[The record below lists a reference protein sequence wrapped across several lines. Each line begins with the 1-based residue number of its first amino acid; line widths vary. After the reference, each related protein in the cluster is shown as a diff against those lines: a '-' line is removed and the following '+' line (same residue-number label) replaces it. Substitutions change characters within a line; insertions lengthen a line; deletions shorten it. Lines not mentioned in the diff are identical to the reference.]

1 MSSIRNDISISSK
14 EHISES
20 LQGLQRQTVQSVSDI
35 RSVAS
40 MDSRMHTI
48 DKAKGIK
55 SSSREFLFFHRQIE
69 RQRSRC
75 CYIDTYILHRH
86 IEGNRSRSCT
96 YLYMKER
103 CIQIFLEIEIAS
115 HIYSTYIQIYI
126 YIECSMSNNLQY
138 FRMDS
143 NAKCKW
149 KEN

>member
-1 MSSIRNDISISSK
+1 
-14 EHISES
+14 
-20 LQGLQRQTVQSVSDI
+20 
-35 RSVAS
+35 
-40 MDSRMHTI
+40 MHTI

-115 HIYSTYIQIYI
+115 HIYSTYIQKYI

-149 KEN
+149 KENWEYSHKNFVWLLEISVRIWYEDIIEYYII

>member
-1 MSSIRNDISISSK
+1 
-14 EHISES
+14 
-20 LQGLQRQTVQSVSDI
+20 
-35 RSVAS
+35 
-40 MDSRMHTI
+40 MHTI

-115 HIYSTYIQIYI
+115 HIYSTYIQKYI

-149 KEN
+149 KENWEYSHTKLRLIVRDFSSYLIWRYNRILHYIIYTHS

>member
-1 MSSIRNDISISSK
+1 MSSIRNDISVSSK

-20 LQGLQRQTVQSVSDI
+20 LQGLQSVSDI
-35 RSVAS
+35 RSLAS

-115 HIYSTYIQIYI
+115 HIQSTYIQKYIYI
-126 YIECSMSNNLQY
+126 YRMQHVEQFAIFSNG
-138 FRMDS
+138 F
-143 NAKCKW
+143 KCKM
-149 KEN
+149 